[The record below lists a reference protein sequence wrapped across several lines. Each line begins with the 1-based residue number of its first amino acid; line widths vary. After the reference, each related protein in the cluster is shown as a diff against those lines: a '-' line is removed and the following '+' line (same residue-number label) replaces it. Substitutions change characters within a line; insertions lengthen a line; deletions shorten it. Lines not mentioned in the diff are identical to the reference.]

1 MFSVGEEEVVRVR
14 LPDRDNEEL
23 IAIVDQKLGGP
34 HLRVICDDGKERLAR
49 IPGKLKRRVWIKVGD
64 VILVKLWEYRKD
76 RCDVVYKYSQTEVER
91 LKQMGLLKGLEEYMV
106 W

>member
-1 MFSVGEEEVVRVR
+1 MTDEEVTRVR
-14 LPDRDNEEL
+14 LPDREKEEL

-49 IPGKLKRRVWIKVGD
+49 IPGKLKRKVWIRVGD
-64 VILVKLWEYRKD
+64 ILIVKLWEYRKD

-91 LKQMGLLKGLEEYMV
+91 LKQMGLLKNLEEYMA